1 MTGPTKVLI
10 AGGGVAALETM
21 LALRRMA
28 EERVEITLISPE
40 SSFAYRPLAVAE
52 PFGLGVEQRFD
63 LAEIVAEAAAE
74 LVEGEVSSV
83 DAVAHTVST
92 TAGAT

>member
-40 SSFAYRPLAVAE
+40 SSFSYRPLAVAE
-52 PFGLGVEQRFD
+52 PLGHGVERGVDQ
-63 LAEIVAEAAAE
+63 AGSVAAAPAE
-74 LVEGEVSSV
+74 RVEGGG
-83 DAVAHTVST
+83 T
-92 TAGAT
+92 